1 MSDAPIAPMLELS
14 PQTCPDSGYVG
25 SGFMPIDADA
35 LRPKS
40 TVGTASPSISLPP
53 ISVVIS
59 ILYVLALVG
68 TGVFFLLYFLL
79 SD

>member
-1 MSDAPIAPMLELS
+1 MLELS
-14 PQTCPDSGYVG
+14 PQTCTDSGYVA

-35 LRPKS
+35 LRPKP
-40 TVGTASPSISLPP
+40 TVGAAGSSISLPP

-68 TGVFFLLYFLL
+68 TGVFFFLYLLL

>member
-1 MSDAPIAPMLELS
+1 MLELS
-14 PQTCPDSGYVG
+14 PQTCTDSSFVA

-35 LRPKS
+35 PRPKS
-40 TVGTASPSISLPP
+40 TVEATSPSISLPP

-68 TGVFFLLYFLL
+68 TGVFFFLYFLL